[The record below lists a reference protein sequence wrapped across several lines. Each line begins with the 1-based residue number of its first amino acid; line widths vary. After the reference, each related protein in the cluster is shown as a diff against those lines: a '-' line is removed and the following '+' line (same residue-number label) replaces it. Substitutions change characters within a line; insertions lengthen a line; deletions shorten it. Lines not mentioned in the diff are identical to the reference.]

1 MSGKLLY
8 AVRGGKLLTINSD
21 HAKLVSS
28 RDNEIVPKAA
38 VGDNN
43 ALVEDE
49 VSRTTRFIGEE
60 PESSDS
66 QQDET
71 ESDEYGAPTEMPVV
85 GNAGDNST
93 AFDDNTSNEEEAVGK
108 KGLGWNTARKIY

>member
-43 ALVEDE
+43 ALIEDE

-60 PESSDS
+60 PVSSDNLDDLHRPDKP
-66 QQDET
+66 QVHL
-71 ESDEYGAPTEMPVV
+71 G
-85 GNAGDNST
+85 GGDS
-93 AFDDNTSNEEEAVGK
+93 
-108 KGLGWNTARKIY
+108 